1 QPPLSRQIQRLEAKL
16 DVQLFDR
23 SRAQVHLTAAG
34 EVFAQN
40 AQQIMR
46 QMEQGI
52 RDTRLVSQG
61 LMGQLVV
68 AVDGSAFA
76 CDRAVQMIDAYQTR
90 WPDLQMQVV
99 ELDAVSQFK
108 ALRQCEIG
116 LGFVDSQLMR
126 SERVAEDISEIVIV
140 REPLSVVL
148 PSSHVLAMTNP
159 LQAESDSQISL
170 LDIAGEDF
178 VMAASWR
185 DYVRS
190 QAKRHHQITFDPAI
204 IQSVHEYRLMLSFV
218 DSGKGLAIVPASTA
232 QRFSRSDIICLP
244 LQPAIEADV
253 LSVIWRDTQ
262 TNPLVAAFVESLTQH
277 ATDQLD

>member
-1 QPPLSRQIQRLEAKL
+1 
-16 DVQLFDR
+16 
-23 SRAQVHLTAAG
+23 
-34 EVFAQN
+34 
-40 AQQIMR
+40 
-46 QMEQGI
+46 
-52 RDTRLVSQG
+52 
-61 LMGQLVV
+61 
-68 AVDGSAFA
+68 
-76 CDRAVQMIDAYQTR
+76 
-90 WPDLQMQVV
+90 
-99 ELDAVSQFK
+99 
-108 ALRQCEIG
+108 
-116 LGFVDSQLMR
+116 MR
-126 SERVAEDISEIVIV
+126 SERVADDISEIVIV

-218 DSGKGLAIVPASTA
+218 ASGKGLAIVPASTA

-277 ATDQLD
+277 ATEQLD